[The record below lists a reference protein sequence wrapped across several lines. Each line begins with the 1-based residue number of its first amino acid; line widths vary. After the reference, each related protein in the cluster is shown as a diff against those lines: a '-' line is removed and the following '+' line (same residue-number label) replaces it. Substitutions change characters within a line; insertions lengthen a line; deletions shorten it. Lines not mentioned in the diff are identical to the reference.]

1 MPSFGTIKADTLTHS
16 TAGSLATNF
25 VVNGS
30 SVCWVDFQGAA
41 STISPLASLNVS
53 SLDDDGT
60 GSYGVNVTSAMSSAD
75 YVCLT
80 GGNAYHNVTANSQT
94 TTAWDI
100 EQYNSSHSAADAN
113 VSNGAIHGD
122 LA

>member
-1 MPSFGTIKADTLTHS
+1 MAGKIIADTLETG
-16 TAGSLATNF
+16 AGADIATSY

-30 SVCWVDFQGAA
+30 AKAWVDFQGSA

-60 GSYGVNVTSAMSSAD
+60 GRYGVNLTSAMSSAD

-80 GGNAYHNVTANSQT
+80 GGNQYHNVTANSQT
-94 TTAWDI
+94 TTSWDI
-100 EQYNSSHSAADAN
+100 EQYNNSHSAADAS